1 MKELKE
7 HSNIQ
12 ENNTTPEITPRQ
24 KLIAGFAALAICIH
38 LFESTLPSIMGI
50 KPGLANVITLIVL
63 FRYGLGM
70 AAQVQLLRVFIA
82 SLLNGSIFGPTFI
95 LSLSGS
101 LLSLLVL
108 AIIFTSVNLMGSK
121 NTDGSSLKY
130 TANVKRNWL
139 PSAVT
144 YSVLAA
150 MAHMLGQFT
159 LAYFWLIPHAGLFKL
174 LPILLL
180 VALAFGW
187 VNGIMTQQVLQ
198 QLNNKPIHHYA

>member
-1 MKELKE
+1 MNEPNDKAEIILNE
-7 HSNIQ
+7 TS
-12 ENNTTPEITPRQ
+12 TEITPRQ

-38 LFESTLPSIMGI
+38 LFESTLPNIMGI

-63 FRYGLGM
+63 LRYGLGM
-70 AAQVQLLRVFIA
+70 AVQVQLLRVFIA

-101 LLSLLVL
+101 LFSLSALALVYTVVKL
-108 AIIFTSVNLMGSK
+108 IPSNNPHTSGFDPMTHVQK
-121 NTDGSSLKY
+121 
-130 TANVKRNWL
+130 NWL
-139 PSAVT
+139 PGAVT
-144 YSVLAA
+144 FSVLAA
-150 MAHMLGQFT
+150 LAHMLGQFT

-187 VNGIMTQQVLQ
+187 VNGIMAQQVLQ
-198 QLNNKPIHHYA
+198 HLNTKPTQHYA